1 MRNFL
6 QNEDGSVSVEM
17 TLWMAFLVAASTAFG
32 QQVLG
37 PMIEQAQR
45 QAALNEAS
53 LELIRQ
59 ASSVCAIEV
68 SQ

>member
-1 MRNFL
+1 MRDFL
-6 QNEDGSVSVEM
+6 QDEAGSVSVEM

-37 PMIEQAQR
+37 TMIEQAQR